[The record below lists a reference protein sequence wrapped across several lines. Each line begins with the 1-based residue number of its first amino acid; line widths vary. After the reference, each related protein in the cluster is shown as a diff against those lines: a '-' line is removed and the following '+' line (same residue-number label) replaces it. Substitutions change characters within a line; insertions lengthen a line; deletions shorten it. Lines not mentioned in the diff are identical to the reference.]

1 MVLGDHGGL
10 RTWVELT
17 RFGISHP
24 SVEQYVAL
32 AEVAQQPENYSNLSQ
47 FNPGSRSTTTTCT
60 YALCVDCTYV
70 LCVDSSLVR

>member
-32 AEVAQQPENYSNLSQ
+32 AEVAQQPENYSNLSK
-47 FNPGSRSTTTTCT
+47 FNPGSRSTTTMVTLYLRTVCGLI
-60 YALCVDCTYV
+60 A
-70 LCVDSSLVR
+70 R